1 MARPNGIVGL
11 VQALIGFLALGGGA
25 LGGFHILDNS
35 SEDLPKTVVSRAVGA
50 VAKSA
55 TGQAA
60 GPAPIVSA
68 ALMTAAAAT
77 GLAPVEDGEPDWVA
91 PHANTDQGASA
102 SATSNYGSATCDCSC
117 TENETFGEK
126 MMRILPFL
134 GFLPGVT

>member
-1 MARPNGIVGL
+1 MTRRRGGIVGL

-25 LGGFHILDNS
+25 LGSFHLFDNS
-35 SEDLPKTVVSRAVGA
+35 TEDLPKSVVSRTLGGVTGA
-50 VAKSA
+50 A
-55 TGQAA
+55 TGP
-60 GPAPIVSA
+60 GPANAVTK
-68 ALMTAAAAT
+68 ALETAAAMT
-77 GLAPVEDGEPDWVA
+77 GLAPVEEGQPDWVA

-102 SATSNYGSATCDCSC
+102 SAASNYGSASCNCSC